1 MGCGRYIDDLLMIN
15 NDHAMDKAMF
25 EIYPKEL
32 NLVPDEST
40 GQSVS
45 FLDLKL
51 VIKDCLLKALLRPIC
66 FLRTAISRSLLAGRR
81 P

>member
-1 MGCGRYIDDLLMIN
+1 MIN
-15 NDHAMDKAMF
+15 NDHAMDKVMF

-51 VIKDCLLKALLRPIC
+51 VMCYTYPHL
-66 FLRTAISRSLLAGRR
+66 
-81 P
+81 